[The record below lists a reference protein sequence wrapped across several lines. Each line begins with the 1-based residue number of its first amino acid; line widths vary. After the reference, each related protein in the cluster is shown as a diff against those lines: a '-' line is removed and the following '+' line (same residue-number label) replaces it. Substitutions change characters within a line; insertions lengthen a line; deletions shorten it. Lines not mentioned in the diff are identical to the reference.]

1 MATISVLL
9 STYNGQKYIT
19 EQIQSILNQSF
30 SDFVLYIRD
39 DGSSDDTLNIIH
51 NLASTD
57 SRIVIINDV
66 SADTNKNLGFGE
78 SFSYIAK
85 YALDHSDSSYFAFCD
100 QDDYWEEDKLEV
112 ALSYFEKASSD
123 TPILFA
129 SNYYIC
135 DDMLNV
141 TGTFNETNPMTD
153 VTFENL
159 FFEGVF
165 PGFTMMINR
174 KLAKLSFD
182 NNYSKDIYYHDKWVT
197 LIALGLDGKIIYSE
211 KPLAKYRRHEGA
223 ISSTNLGI
231 IKKIKWRIDKV
242 LNGDFCPRTRQMLKC
257 FSELFYDNVDAPTKK
272 FLDTF
277 NSGKIFKKIFF
288 PKHLRR
294 SISGEVM
301 LRLIL
306 LLGKL

>member
-9 STYNGQKYIT
+9 STYNGRKYIA
-19 EQIQSILNQSF
+19 EQIQSILNQSY

-66 SADTNKNLGFGE
+66 SKDTNTNLGFGE
-78 SFSYIAK
+78 SFSTIAK
-85 YALDHSDSSYFAFCD
+85 YALSHGDSSYFAFCD

-112 ALSYFEKASSD
+112 ALSCFEKADSD

-135 DDMLNV
+135 DEALNV
-141 TGTFNETNPMTD
+141 NGTFNEADPMAG

-174 KLAKLSFD
+174 KLAELSFD

-197 LIALGLDGKIIYSE
+197 LIALGLNGQIIYSK
-211 KPLAKYRRHEGA
+211 KPLAKYRRHSDA
-223 ISSTNLGI
+223 VSSTNLGI